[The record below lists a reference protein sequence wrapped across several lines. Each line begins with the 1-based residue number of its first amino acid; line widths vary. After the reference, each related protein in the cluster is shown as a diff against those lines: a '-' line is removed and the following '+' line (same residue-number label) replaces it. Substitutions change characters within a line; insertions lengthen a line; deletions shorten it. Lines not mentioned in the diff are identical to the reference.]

1 MALLDSGPL
10 SYHTFLFSKNIFLS
24 DPKLPSVDL
33 KSLSLL
39 TGRLIE
45 SSKELARIQKKA
57 PDSIEA
63 KSLAV
68 NEAQHLRALREQIA
82 AAFSSVAVMN
92 ASFHNLHTQTLTSS
106 SLTINLEQ
114 VRRAYE
120 HLVKTENDLVLST
133 LGRATLQLSDMLKE
147 CPFDDPEN
155 LSVFLIV
162 MENPLLLKPILFQV
176 VLERIVTGILA
187 LPKSYRLQLF
197 GWLKLYDSEY
207 FSRVLHVL
215 QNFLSYCLSSKSGN
229 PVPTVIV
236 LQSLYDCNKD
246 ARIIPEWMFYNESIS
261 QRINVIEEWN
271 RFKSSTSTSSVFNF
285 CGYIFLL
292 DTVCKSTLVRVEAND
307 LMQQI
312 SNSMMNKYF
321 MQRSSGLVIPR
332 CIGYSLG
339 ADAAV
344 PSSQISVSL
353 WFELT
358 VRRECLYADTIEQIS
373 RAYYEDKD
381 SLKLPLR

>member
-1 MALLDSGPL
+1 L
-10 SYHTFLFSKNIFLS
+10 SYHTFLFSDSIYLS

-33 KSLSLL
+33 KSLSVF

-45 SSKELARIQKKA
+45 SSKELARVQEKA
-57 PDSIEA
+57 PDSAEA
-63 KSLAV
+63 KSAAV
-68 NEAQHLRALREQIA
+68 NEAQHLHALREQIA

-92 ASFHNLHTQTLTSS
+92 ASFHNLHTKTFTSS

-120 HLVKTENDLVLST
+120 HLVRTENDQVLST

-187 LPKSYRLQLF
+187 LPKACRLQLF

-229 PVPTVIV
+229 PAPTVIV

-246 ARIIPEWMFYNESIS
+246 AHIIPEWMFYNDSIP
-261 QRINVIEEWN
+261 QRIDIVEEWN
-271 RFKSSTSTSSVFNF
+271 RFKSSASTSSVFNF

-292 DTVCKSTLVRVEAND
+292 NTVCKSTLVRVEANE
-307 LMQQI
+307 LMKHQ
-312 SNSMMNKYF
+312 SNSLTNKYF
-321 MQRSSGLVIPR
+321 IQRSSGSVIPR
-332 CIGYSLG
+332 HIGYSLET
-339 ADAAV
+339 DIAV

-353 WFELT
+353 WLQLN
-358 VRRECLYADTIEQIS
+358 VRREFLLEDTIEQIS
-373 RAYYEDKD
+373 RAYIEDKD
-381 SLKLPLR
+381 SLKLPLRLYLY